1 MWSIMIVRERTLDV
15 GDIYPFVGERTV
27 DVGDIYPFV
36 GERTVDVGDI
46 YPIVGERTV
55 DVGEINR
62 LWANAQKINTQSN
75 KKSPTKNSR

>member
-1 MWSIMIVRERTLDV
+1 MAIANFNGNDLFLSGALWSVGERTLDV
-15 GDIYPFVGERTV
+15 GE
-27 DVGDIYPFV
+27 IYPFV

-62 LWANAQKINTQSN
+62 LWANAQKISI
-75 KKSPTKNSR
+75 

>member
-1 MWSIMIVRERTLDV
+1 MRERTL
-15 GDIYPFVGERTV
+15 

-62 LWANAQKINTQSN
+62 LWANAQKISI
-75 KKSPTKNSR
+75 